1 VPKHLAYQQSA
12 QLDSASNMLNILT
25 LIIKGLKETFKINDT
40 QNNVTLLIIIMLSA
54 EVPST
59 LLSHHTKHRHRKS
72 IHRTQ
77 ELLITAFITST
88 QYMNDTQT
96 SVIMLNI
103 TMTDCCYAEHHYSEF
118 QGTLY
123 TPQPPINAQTY
134 RKQI

>member
-1 VPKHLAYQQSA
+1 
-12 QLDSASNMLNILT
+12 MLNILT

-59 LLSHHTKHRHRKS
+59 LLSHHTKHGHRKS
-72 IHRTQ
+72 THRTQ

-96 SVIMLNI
+96 TVIMLDI
-103 TMTDCCYAEHHYSEF
+103 AMAECCHAEHHYAGF
-118 QGTLY
+118 RCALY
-123 TPQPPINAQTY
+123 PPKPPTEAHT
-134 RKQI
+134 

>member
-1 VPKHLAYQQSA
+1 
-12 QLDSASNMLNILT
+12 MLNILT

-77 ELLITAFITST
+77 ELLMTAFVPST

-103 TMTDCCYAEHHYSEF
+103 TMTECCYAEDHYTECC
-118 QGTLY
+118 GTIY
-123 TPQPPINAQTY
+123 PPLPPTKAHT
-134 RKQI
+134 